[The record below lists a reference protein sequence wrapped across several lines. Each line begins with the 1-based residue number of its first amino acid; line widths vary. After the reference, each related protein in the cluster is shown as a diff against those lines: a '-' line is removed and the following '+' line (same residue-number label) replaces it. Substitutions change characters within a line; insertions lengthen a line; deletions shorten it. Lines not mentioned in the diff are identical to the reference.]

1 MLAEN
6 CFLLKYERDRMRDKK
21 KLILKF
27 KKKINKDIIGIL
39 KVYLGQEANAMGQEV
54 TAQTRLRIL

>member
-1 MLAEN
+1 
-6 CFLLKYERDRMRDKK
+6 MRDKK

>member
-1 MLAEN
+1 LLAEN